1 MSKNT
6 VIFSAPQ
13 GWGKTNSADVLKFIF
28 ECDDVIDDWAP
39 GKPIHI
45 GSLHLTHESIPA
57 DLKKALSEC
66 YGIQI
71 VQIGHE
77 SPYPQTA
84 ERDPTG
90 ANPHTP
96 GAKLDAGKNRLGLVM
111 HGFPLA
117 LQKVGQVATVGAEK
131 YTDHGWHNVPDG
143 TSRYTDAMYRH
154 LLAEASGEQQDR
166 DTGLH
171 HAAHAAWN
179 ALARLELILRSA
191 HTDTPEQR
199 P

>member
-1 MSKNT
+1 MSLKT
-6 VIFSAPQ
+6 VILSAPK
-13 GWGKTNSADVLKFIF
+13 GWGKTRNAEALQAIWK
-28 ECDDVIDDWAP
+28 CDKVVDDWLP
-39 GKPIHI
+39 GEPIHI
-45 GSLHLTHESIPA
+45 GALHLTYESIPE
-57 DLKKALSEC
+57 DLKESLR
-66 YGIQI
+66 GIRCVHI
-71 VQIGHE
+71 VEIGRE
-77 SPYPQTA
+77 IQPQLTT
-84 ERDPTG
+84 ERDPNG
-90 ANPHTP
+90 VNAHVP

-117 LQKVGQVATVGAEK
+117 LREVGQVATIGAAK